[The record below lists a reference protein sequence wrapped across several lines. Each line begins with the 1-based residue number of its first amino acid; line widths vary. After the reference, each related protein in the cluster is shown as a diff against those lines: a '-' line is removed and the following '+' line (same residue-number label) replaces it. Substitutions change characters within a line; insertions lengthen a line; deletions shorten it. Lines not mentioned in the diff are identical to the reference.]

1 MRRRQTPK
9 CRILA
14 KRMAKVTSNPHIEA
28 MTAPKVPRPEK
39 QQTPEQIA
47 KLAKKT
53 LQAEE
58 GRLAMA
64 EYQRDKTTALERMAK
79 LRAQRLARVVEVEP
93 PKPKRTKKQAWTTLR
108 TSP

>member
-1 MRRRQTPK
+1 
-9 CRILA
+9 
-14 KRMAKVTSNPHIEA
+14 MAKVASNPHIVP
-28 MTAPKVPRPEK
+28 MKAPKVPRPEK

-47 KLAKKT
+47 KLVKKT
-53 LQAEE
+53 LQVEE

-64 EYQRDKTTALERMAK
+64 EYQRDKTTALERMAT

>member
-1 MRRRQTPK
+1 
-9 CRILA
+9 
-14 KRMAKVTSNPHIEA
+14 MAKVTSNPHIEA

-39 QQTPEQIA
+39 QKTPEQIA

-64 EYQRDKTTALERMAK
+64 EYQRDKTTALERMAE
-79 LRAQRLARVVEVEP
+79 LRAQRLARIAEVEP
-93 PKPKRTKKQAWTTLR
+93 PKPKRTKKEAWTTLR